1 MVFGLFGGQE
11 GGFFM
16 ILQTVT
22 TLLFFV
28 GIFFFPKIMLW
39 QIDRRLRSVLESLD
53 SYRTEADD
61 MFRNKFS
68 SDLSDAQQDKLESMK
83 NIKFSQPSS
92 IDPAGMVDKLEH
104 VLDTSEDK
112 FKRFVRNNADTED
125 DEELADLNMAFKGV
139 MGTHQIYKVVRHF
152 RKLIKGT
159 KNIQLVGI
167 VRMMLPVYEELAE
180 SQKDATRAF
189 LDGAPI
195 GDSIGPLV
203 AAKMIESEPEEV
215 SENIVQSKEEI
226 EGQEVHVVKSSGP
239 GARLGKYG
247 DAIDTLAEENELEA
261 IITVDAALK
270 LEGEET
276 GQVAEGVGV
285 MMGGPGVEKT
295 KIEEA
300 ASEHN
305 IPLEGVVVKQNAP
318 EASKAMKKEI
328 FDSYK
333 DARDKAIEL
342 ASQYDGEVAIVG
354 VGNTCGVGNTKEDT
368 RGIHNSL
375 RKYWNEYEDEEDE
388 VSYQGMMSMMPG
400 GQASE
405 LTQKKRNLIWSLVR

>member
-1 MVFGLFGGQE
+1 
-11 GGFFM
+11 M

-53 SYRTEADD
+53 SYRTEADE

-226 EGQEVHVVKSSGP
+226 EEQEIHIVKSSGP

-247 DAIDTLAEENELEA
+247 DAIDTLAKENELEA

-375 RKYWNEYEDEEDE
+375 RKYWNEYEEEEDE

-400 GQASE
+400 GQASG

>member
-1 MVFGLFGGQE
+1 
-11 GGFFM
+11 M

-39 QIDRRLRSVLESLD
+39 QIDRRLRSVLQSLD

-226 EGQEVHVVKSSGP
+226 EEQEVHIVKSSGP

-375 RKYWNEYEDEEDE
+375 RKYWNEYEEEEDE

>member
-1 MVFGLFGGQE
+1 
-11 GGFFM
+11 M

-226 EGQEVHVVKSSGP
+226 EEQEVHIVKSSGP

-300 ASEHN
+300 ASEHD